1 MQTAKNYVTH
11 AAVHIEHALNRM
23 PVHSAKPAAYMRQ
36 EIVRDVEAL
45 LTREEQQICDM
56 ATD

>member
-1 MQTAKNYVTH
+1 MQPAKNYITH

-23 PVHSAKPAAYMRQ
+23 PVQSAKRAAYMRQ
-36 EIVRDVEAL
+36 EIIRDVEAL
-45 LTREEQQICDM
+45 LTHEEQQICDM